1 MSDILVSAIN
11 YYYNHPVEF
20 VEDIIGAKPTFQQA
34 EIMRDLV
41 EYRRVA
47 VRSGRGIGKT
57 GCESWLIMW
66 FMWTRPYPKIP
77 CTAPS
82 QHQLFDILWSE
93 LYKWINQ
100 SKIKLYFEWTKT
112 HLYNKQE
119 PGNWFAVAQSCKDPS
134 NMSGFHA
141 DHMMFLIDEAA
152 GVAPEI
158 MDIIEGS
165 LTKKNSL
172 CLLCG
177 NPLKLS
183 GFFHDAFHKD
193 RDIWKCLHYSSIDS
207 PLVDNT
213 FVERM
218 KKYGINSNV
227 YRVNVLGE
235 FPEQEDDTVISLTKI
250 EEAVN
255 RRVEI
260 DYQREHEIHIGN
272 DVARFGD
279 DKTEIFVRLGN
290 KIIENESHE
299 KEDLMKTAGRMS
311 AKILKYKDKYI
322 VNANID
328 DTGLGCLRKG
338 TEVFLVNRGWTKVED
353 IKIGDKIYSKDE
365 NNKVVIEK
373 VKKNVY
379 REETKILENKEYSFS
394 FSHFL
399 PYKTRKKYKYKLG
412 TWDYVSKHEVWL
424 DNSFE
429 WEGKQFDLNLKEHK
443 INMPNGGVRKYKKE
457 QIIKGEIFAKF
468 LGWFLSEG
476 CVLKEGGIMIS
487 QSKKSKYLKDI
498 RNVLDENNLKYYE
511 KISNNG
517 EISFI
522 LFNKQLEKWLIKNC
536 YISKPYYSLT
546 KKIPYILKMSNKKII
561 NNFLNEFVKGDG
573 YYHKEQRY
581 YVSSSKQLAED
592 LLEMIYKVGKYGNLR
607 IKAKKGS
614 IGYIYGRKIIRTA
627 DNYYIYE
634 FKNKNIIFN
643 GKKTKVK
650 ENYEKVYDLKI
661 TGITKLFPC
670 RFKDYRMFWV
680 HNGGVTDRLNELYKD
695 VPSVNVNGVNNGE
708 KAYDSVNYA
717 NMGTELW
724 FLMEEGLE
732 EMQIPDNDELI
743 AQLSTRR
750 YFFESKGQRRLE
762 SKKDIKKRSLPS
774 PDKADALSLTFFKR
788 RRKGIFYVG

>member
-311 AKILKYKDKYI
+311 AKILKYKEKYI

-328 DTGLGCLRKG
+328 DTGLG
-338 TEVFLVNRGWTKVED
+338 
-353 IKIGDKIYSKDE
+353 
-365 NNKVVIEK
+365 
-373 VKKNVY
+373 
-379 REETKILENKEYSFS
+379 
-394 FSHFL
+394 
-399 PYKTRKKYKYKLG
+399 
-412 TWDYVSKHEVWL
+412 
-424 DNSFE
+424 
-429 WEGKQFDLNLKEHK
+429 
-443 INMPNGGVRKYKKE
+443 
-457 QIIKGEIFAKF
+457 
-468 LGWFLSEG
+468 
-476 CVLKEGGIMIS
+476 
-487 QSKKSKYLKDI
+487 
-498 RNVLDENNLKYYE
+498 
-511 KISNNG
+511 
-517 EISFI
+517 
-522 LFNKQLEKWLIKNC
+522 
-536 YISKPYYSLT
+536 
-546 KKIPYILKMSNKKII
+546 
-561 NNFLNEFVKGDG
+561 
-573 YYHKEQRY
+573 
-581 YVSSSKQLAED
+581 
-592 LLEMIYKVGKYGNLR
+592 
-607 IKAKKGS
+607 
-614 IGYIYGRKIIRTA
+614 
-627 DNYYIYE
+627 
-634 FKNKNIIFN
+634 
-643 GKKTKVK
+643 
-650 ENYEKVYDLKI
+650 
-661 TGITKLFPC
+661 
-670 RFKDYRMFWV
+670 
-680 HNGGVTDRLNELYKD
+680 GGVTDRLNELYKD